1 MRASDLDLRELLDFD
16 PNGGVLRF
24 AGQRALLFDAV
35 ALGLLRRNLIELLGL
50 NGARAVL
57 TRFGYAHGWRT
68 AETLKTSLPWSDD
81 AEWRIAGGR
90 LHTLQGLVTV
100 EPVQRSGEADAPFAE
115 AIWRDSYEAEQHLLH
130 EGRADEA
137 VCWSLCGFASGYL
150 SYANGREIY
159 CLEETC
165 VGKGDAVCRMVAR
178 DQAGWGERLAP
189 HLTFFRAECLAAGL
203 EKIAEQLKSTERR
216 LRLRR
221 HAPVEDTVADDPSGI
236 IARSEQM
243 KRVLELGRRAAKVDS
258 TVLITGPS
266 GAGKERIA
274 RLIHTESSRAGG
286 PFVAINCAA
295 VTDSLLESEL
305 FGHAR
310 GAFTGATGDRIG
322 LFEAASGGTLFLD
335 EVGEVPLTM
344 QPKLLRALQ
353 EREIRRVGES
363 HTRKIDVRVVAAT
376 NRQLGDLA
384 GSGAFRQ
391 DLYYRLRVIELR
403 VPALRDRKCDILPL
417 ARVFVNQMARQMNRR
432 SDGLTPRAADQLV
445 RYDWPGNVRELENAM
460 ERAVALSTG
469 ARVDLDDLPEEV
481 RQATSPLVPQSG
493 SRRLADIER
502 EVILGTLEANQGNRA
517 RAADELGIGI
527 ATLYRKL
534 KEYAPGKDDVE
545 SPAPSPAKRGRTARG
560 ASQVGGP
567 ASARSPKR
575 AIARR

>member
-1 MRASDLDLRELLDFD
+1 MRTADLELDELLDYD
-16 PNGGVLRF
+16 PQGGLLRF

-35 ALGLLRRNLIELLGL
+35 ALGLLRRSLIESLGL
-50 NGARAVL
+50 NGARAML
-57 TRFGYAHGWRT
+57 TRFGFAHGWRT
-68 AETLKTSLPWSDD
+68 AETLKTSLPWSSDD
-81 AEWRIAGGR
+81 EWRLAGGR

-100 EPVQRSGEADAPFAE
+100 EPVHRPGAADAPFAE
-115 AIWRDSYEAEQHLLH
+115 AIWRDSYEAEQHLLLL
-130 EGRADEA
+130 GRADEP
-137 VCWSLCGFASGYL
+137 VCWTLCGFASGYL

-159 CLEETC
+159 CLEESC
-165 VGKGDAVCRMVAR
+165 VGKGDAVCRMVGR

-189 HLTFFRAECLAAGL
+189 HLGFFRSECLTAGL
-203 EKIAEQLKSTERR
+203 AQMAEQLKTAERR
-216 LRLRR
+216 LRVRR
-221 HAPVEDTVADDPSGI
+221 QAPVDAPGGDDPSGI
-236 IARSEQM
+236 IARSEEM

-295 VTDSLLESEL
+295 VTESLLESEL

-310 GAFTGATGDRIG
+310 GAFTGASGDRVG

-363 HTRKIDVRVVAAT
+363 HSRKIDVRVVAAT
-376 NRQLGDLA
+376 NRNLGELA
-384 GSGAFRQ
+384 STGAFRQ

-417 ARVFVNQMARQMNRR
+417 ARVFVNQVSRQMNRR
-432 SDGLTPRAADQLV
+432 IDGLTPRAADQLV
-445 RYDWPGNVRELENAM
+445 RHDWPGNVRELENAV

-469 ARVDLDDLPEEV
+469 ARIDVEDLPEEV
-481 RQATSPLVPQSG
+481 RQARSPLLPQSG
-493 SRRLADIER
+493 SRRLADVER
-502 EVILGTLEANQGNRA
+502 ELILGTVEANQGNRA
-517 RAADELGIGI
+517 RAAEELGIGI

-534 KEYAPGKDDVE
+534 KQYEREREGE
-545 SPAPSPAKRGRTARG
+545 RGTVA
-560 ASQVGGP
+560 P
-567 ASARSPKR
+567 ASAPAS
-575 AIARR
+575 